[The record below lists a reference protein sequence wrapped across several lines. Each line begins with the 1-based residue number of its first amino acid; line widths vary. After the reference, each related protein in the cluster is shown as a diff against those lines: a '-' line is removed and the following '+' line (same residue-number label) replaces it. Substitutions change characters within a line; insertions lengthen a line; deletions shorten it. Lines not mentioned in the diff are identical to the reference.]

1 MPSRRPPE
9 TPPQR
14 SRAFHR
20 GGEHPAYDNG
30 PVTTD
35 GATHGPTH
43 GTTDGRTPGGATL
56 TRPEGLTGAEV
67 AERVSRGAVN
77 ELTERT
83 SRSIGEIV
91 RANVLTRFNAIL
103 GALFVLVMVTG
114 SFADGLFGIVLV
126 VNSAIGIVQ
135 EYLAKRKLDRLA
147 LLNAPTTRV
156 VRDGEVRVVPTTEV
170 VQDDLIEL
178 RTGDE
183 VPADGTL
190 LASAGLELNE
200 ANLTGESD
208 PVPHGEGDDIM
219 SGTSVV
225 AGSGRYHA
233 SQVGADAYVNRIA
246 ADARKFTRTRSEIQ
260 DSIHTL
266 LTYITWVIVGALPI
280 AIWSQWR
287 TVGDQ
292 GWREVVLRSA
302 AGVVGLVPEGLVLLT
317 SVAFLLSAVQLTRRN
332 VLVQQLP
339 AVEGL
344 ARVDVVC
351 LDKTGTL
358 TAGEIAFEDA
368 HTLDG
373 QDADEIRCALGA
385 LADDPNANGTLTAV
399 AAVIEAPGWERT
411 QTIPFNSSRKWSAAC
426 FAERSTW
433 VLGAPEVLLA
443 ADPQPSPP
451 EVLETIRARVAALAD
466 SGRRV
471 VLLARSEAHL
481 TEATLPADITPAALV
496 TLTEQV
502 RPDAKATLDYFAE
515 QGVAIKVISGDN
527 PVTVAAV
534 ARTVGLDVGDPVDAR
549 TLPDDEDALREVLAT
564 HTVFGRVT
572 PEQKRAFVHALQAD
586 GHVVAMTG
594 DGVNDAL
601 ALKDADIGVAMGNGA
616 QATKAVAELVLLDG
630 RFSHLPDVLAE
641 GRRVIGNVERVA
653 NLFLA
658 KNAMSLVA
666 ILAAA
671 LIAVPFPFLPRHLTL
686 VSAVTIGIPAF
697 FLALGPNKRR
707 YLSGFLGRILRFAVP
722 SGAVAGVAVITS
734 YLLAGSSY
742 GVPPD
747 EFSTRCA
754 VETGAKTVA
763 DVECWQPGSG
773 ATITLLTVFF
783 WILVVLA
790 RPFRLWKAVLVAA
803 MVGLAVTAFVW
814 PFAATFF
821 NLDAP
826 LPLVWQS
833 LAVGAVGAG
842 LVEVI
847 YRLSPSV
854 RQAHHMRD

>member
-1 MPSRRPPE
+1 MSSP
-9 TPPQR
+9 
-14 SRAFHR
+14 
-20 GGEHPAYDNG
+20 GEK
-30 PVTTD
+30 T
-35 GATHGPTH
+35 
-43 GTTDGRTPGGATL
+43 TL
-56 TRPEGLTGAEV
+56 TRPQGLTHAEV
-67 AERVSRGAVN
+67 AERVARGEVN
-77 ELTERT
+77 RLSERT

-103 GALFVLVMVTG
+103 GALFVLVMITG
-114 SFADGLFGIVLV
+114 SFADGLFGIILV

-156 VRDGEVRVVPTTEV
+156 VRDGEVTVVPTTDV
-170 VQDDLIEL
+170 VKDDLIEL

-190 LASAGLELNE
+190 LTSAGLELNE

-208 PVPHGEGDDIM
+208 PVAHGEGDAIM

-233 SQVGADAYVNRIA
+233 SQVGAQAYVNRIA

-260 DSIHTL
+260 DSINTL
-266 LTYITWVIVGALPI
+266 LKYITWVIAAALPI
-280 AIWSQWR
+280 TIWSQWN
-287 TVGDQ
+287 TVGEQ
-292 GWREVVLRSA
+292 GWQQVVIRSA

-351 LDKTGTL
+351 IDKTGTL
-358 TAGEIAFEDA
+358 TVGEIAFEGVTA
-368 HTLDG
+368 LDG
-373 QDADEIRCALGA
+373 HDEDEIRCGLGA

-399 AAVIEAPGWERT
+399 AAAVESPGWSRT
-411 QTIPFNSSRKWSAAC
+411 QTIPFNSARKWSAAC
-426 FAERSTW
+426 FDGHETW
-433 VLGAPEVLLA
+433 LLGAPEVLL
-443 ADPQPSPP
+443 DGPGPIRD
-451 EVLETIRARVAALAD
+451 EVERLAD

-471 VLLARSEAHL
+471 VLLARSAEHL
-481 TEATLPADITPAALV
+481 TEAVLPADLTPCALV

-502 RPDAKATLDYFAE
+502 RPDARTTLDFFRE
-515 QGVAIKVISGDN
+515 QGVQVKVISGDN

-534 ARTVGLDVGDPVDAR
+534 ARAVGLEVGEPVDAR
-549 TLPDDEDALREVLAT
+549 TLPDDQDALREVLGRT
-564 HTVFGRVT
+564 TVFGRVT

-671 LIAVPFPFLPRHLTL
+671 VLTVPFPFLPRHLTL

-697 FLALGPNKRR
+697 FLALGPNRRR
-707 YLSGFLGRILRFAVP
+707 YLPGFLGRILRFAVP
-722 SGAVAGVAVITS
+722 AGAIAGLAVIAS

-742 GVPPD
+742 GVPKD
-747 EFSTRCA
+747 EFVSRCA
-754 VETGAKTVA
+754 VEAGAKTVS
-763 DVECWQPGSG
+763 DVACWQPGTG
-773 ATITLLTVFF
+773 ATITLLVVFF
-783 WILVVLA
+783 WILIVLA
-790 RPFRLWKAVLVAA
+790 RPFRPWKVVLVGS
-803 MVGLAVTAFVW
+803 MIGLAVLAFTV
-814 PFAATFF
+814 PFARTFF
-821 NLDAP
+821 NFDAP
-826 LPLVWQS
+826 APLVWQS
-833 LAVGAVGAG
+833 LAVGAVGAA
-842 LVEVI
+842 LVELV
-847 YRLSPSV
+847 YRTSSAV
-854 RQAHHMRD
+854 KAAHHLPD

>member
-1 MPSRRPPE
+1 MPRAEPSDRAPH
-9 TPPQR
+9 R
-14 SRAFHR
+14 SAQSAR
-20 GGEHPAYDNG
+20 GDHAAYDNG
-30 PVTTD
+30 AVTDDVVTQ
-35 GATHGPTH
+35 
-43 GTTDGRTPGGATL
+43 GTTPDRLPAARPGVDH
-56 TRPEGLTGAEV
+56 GLTSAEV
-67 AERVSRGAVN
+67 AERVARGAVN
-77 ELTERT
+77 QLSERT
-83 SRSIGEIV
+83 SRSVGEIV

-103 GALFVLVMVTG
+103 GALFALVMVTG
-114 SFADGLFGIVLV
+114 SFADGLFGLVLV
-126 VNSAIGIVQ
+126 VNSAIGITQ

-183 VPADGTL
+183 VPADGPLVT
-190 LASAGLELNE
+190 SAGLELNE

-208 PVPHGEGDDIM
+208 PVAHVEGDEIR

-233 SQVGADAYVNRIA
+233 RDVGADAYVNRIA
-246 ADARKFTRTRSEIQ
+246 ADARRFTRTRSEIQ
-260 DSIHTL
+260 ESINTL
-266 LTYITWVIVGALPI
+266 LTYITWVIAAALPI
-280 AIWSQWR
+280 TIWSQWR
-287 TVGDQ
+287 TLGDQ
-292 GWREVVLRSA
+292 GWQQVVIRSA

-358 TAGEIAFEDA
+358 TAGEIAYEDV
-368 HTLDG
+368 HPLPG
-373 QDADEIRCALGA
+373 QDVDELRRALGA

-399 AAVIEAPGWERT
+399 AATLASPGWERT

-426 FAERSTW
+426 FEGRSTW
-433 VLGAPEVLLA
+433 LLGAPEVLLA
-443 ADPQPSPP
+443 ADARPGDDVEAIRDDV
-451 EVLETIRARVAALAD
+451 EVIRDDVARLAD

-471 VLLARSEAHL
+471 VLLARSDEHL
-481 TEATLPADITPAALV
+481 ADATLPPDLTPAALV

-502 RPDAKATLDYFAE
+502 RVDARATLDYFAQ

-534 ARTVGLDVGDPVDAR
+534 AREVGLDAGEPVDAR
-549 TLPDDEDALREVLAT
+549 TLPDDLDALREVLART
-564 HTVFGRVT
+564 TVFGRVT
-572 PEQKRAFVHALQAD
+572 PEQKRAFVHALQTD

-653 NLFLA
+653 NLFVA
-658 KNAMSLVA
+658 KNAMSLIA
-666 ILAAA
+666 ILATAIAA
-671 LIAVPFPFLPRHLTL
+671 TPFPFLPRHLTL

-707 YLSGFLGRILRFAVP
+707 YLPGFLGRILRFAVP
-722 SGAVAGVAVITS
+722 SGAVAGLAVIAS
-734 YLLAGSSY
+734 FLLAGSGY
-742 GVPPD
+742 GVPLD
-747 EFSTRCA
+747 EFATRCA
-754 VETGAKTVA
+754 VAEGARTVA
-763 DVECWQPGSG
+763 DVACWQPGSG

-790 RPFRLWKAVLVAA
+790 RPFRPWKAALVAA
-803 MVGLAVTAFVW
+803 MVGLAVLAFVV
-814 PFAATFF
+814 PLAAQFF

-826 LPLVWQS
+826 PDLVWQS
-833 LAVGAVGAG
+833 LAIGAVGAA
-842 LVEVI
+842 LVEGI

-854 RQAHHMRD
+854 RQAHHVRD

>member
-1 MPSRRPPE
+1 MIGESTPAPPRRA
-9 TPPQR
+9 R
-14 SRAFHR
+14 
-20 GGEHPAYDNG
+20 
-30 PVTTD
+30 
-35 GATHGPTH
+35 
-43 GTTDGRTPGGATL
+43 RTV
-56 TRPEGLTGAEV
+56 GLTSAEV

-77 ELTERT
+77 RLDERT

-103 GALFVLVMVTG
+103 GALFVLIMVTG
-114 SFADGLFGIVLV
+114 SYADGLFGVVLL
-126 VNSAIGIVQ
+126 VNSAIGITQ

-156 VRDGEVRVVPTTEV
+156 VRDDEVRVVPTTEV

-190 LASAGLELNE
+190 VSSAGLELNE

-208 PVPHGEGDDIM
+208 PVAHDEGDEIL
-219 SGTSVV
+219 SGTNVV
-225 AGSGRYHA
+225 AGSGHYHA
-233 SQVGADAYVNRIA
+233 RRVGADAYVNRIA
-246 ADARKFTRTRSEIQ
+246 ADARKFTRTHSEIQ
-260 DSIHTL
+260 ESINRL
-266 LTYITWVIVGALPI
+266 LRHITWVILAALPI
-280 AIWSQWR
+280 ALWSQWR

-292 GWREVVLRSA
+292 GWQEVVIRSA

-317 SVAFLLSAVQLTRRN
+317 SVAFLLSAVQLTRRD

-351 LDKTGTL
+351 IDKTGTL
-358 TAGEIAFEDA
+358 TVGEIAYEDVVA
-368 HTLDG
+368 LRG
-373 QDADEIRCALGA
+373 QDVEEIRCALGA
-385 LADDPNANGTLTAV
+385 LADDSNANGTLIAV
-399 AAVIEAPGWERT
+399 AAVLASPGWQRT
-411 QTIPFNSSRKWSAAC
+411 RTIPFSSARKWSAAC

-433 VLGAPEVLLA
+433 LLGAPEVLLA
-443 ADPQPSPP
+443 ADPQPSDPAT
-451 EVLETIRARVAALAD
+451 LEAIRVRVARLAD

-471 VLLARSEAHL
+471 VLLARSEEPLDGAR
-481 TEATLPADITPAALV
+481 LPTDLVPAALV

-502 RPDAKATLDYFAE
+502 RPDARDTLDYFAE
-515 QGVAIKVISGDN
+515 QDVTIKVISGDN

-534 ARTVGLDVGDPVDAR
+534 ARAVGLDVGEPVDAR
-549 TLPDDEDALREVLAT
+549 TLPDVAADPAALRQALAA

-653 NLFLA
+653 NLFVA

-671 LIAVPFPFLPRHLTL
+671 LASLPFPFLPRHLTL

-697 FLALGPNKRR
+697 FLALGPNRRR
-707 YLSGFLGRILRFAVP
+707 YLPGFLSRILRFAVP
-722 SGAVAGVAVITS
+722 SGAVAGLAVIVS
-734 YLLAGSSY
+734 YLLAGTDH
-742 GVPPD
+742 GVPREQLAD
-747 EFSTRCA
+747 RCGLDA
-754 VETGAKTVA
+754 GAGTVA
-763 DVECWQPGSG
+763 DVACWQPGSG
-773 ATITLLTVFF
+773 ATVTLLVVFF

-790 RPFRLWKAVLVAA
+790 RPFRPWKVALLGAMVLLAVL
-803 MVGLAVTAFVW
+803 AFVL
-814 PFAATFF
+814 PIVARLFTF
-821 NLDAP
+821 DVP
-826 LPLVWQS
+826 LPMLGRSLV
-833 LAVGAVGAG
+833 VGAAGAAA
-842 LVEVI
+842 VEAV

-854 RQAHHMRD
+854 RHAHHVRD

>member
-1 MPSRRPPE
+1 MTAGPS
-9 TPPQR
+9 
-14 SRAFHR
+14 
-20 GGEHPAYDNG
+20 
-30 PVTTD
+30 
-35 GATHGPTH
+35 
-43 GTTDGRTPGGATL
+43 TL
-56 TRPEGLTGAEV
+56 TGPDGLTSAEV
-67 AERVSRGAVN
+67 ADRVGRGAVN
-77 ELTERT
+77 RLTERT

-156 VRDGEVRVVPTTEV
+156 VRDGEVRVVATTDV

-190 LASAGLELNE
+190 IASAGLELNE

-208 PVPHGEGDDIM
+208 PVSHDEGEAIM

-225 AGSGRYHA
+225 AGSGRYRA
-233 SQVGADAYVNRIA
+233 SKVGADAYVNRIA

-260 DSIHTL
+260 ESINTL
-266 LTYITWVIVGALPI
+266 LTYITWVIVAALPI

-292 GWREVVLRSA
+292 GWREVVIRSA

-373 QDADEIRCALGA
+373 QDGDEIRCALGA

-399 AAVIEAPGWERT
+399 AAAVDSPGWERT

-451 EVLETIRARVAALAD
+451 EVLEQIRSQVAGLAG

-471 VLLARSEAHL
+471 VLLARSEQHL
-481 TEATLPADITPAALV
+481 AEPTLPPDLTPAALV

-502 RPDAKATLDYFAE
+502 RPDAAETLAYFAE
-515 QGVAIKVISGDN
+515 QDVAIKVISGDN

-534 ARTVGLDVGDPVDAR
+534 ARSVGLDVGEPVDAR
-549 TLPDDEDALREVLAT
+549 TLPDEPEALRAVLAT
-564 HTVFGRVT
+564 HSVFGRVT

-653 NLFLA
+653 NLFVA

-671 LIAVPFPFLPRHLTL
+671 VIAVPFPFLPRHLTL

-697 FLALGPNKRR
+697 FLALGPNRRR

-722 SGAVAGVAVITS
+722 SGAVAGLAVIAS

-742 GVPPD
+742 GVPRD
-747 EFSTRCA
+747 QFAERCT
-754 VETGAKTVA
+754 VEAGAKAAA

-783 WILVVLA
+783 WILVVLS
-790 RPFRLWKAVLVAA
+790 RPFRPWKAALVAA
-803 MVGLAVTAFVW
+803 MVALAVTAFLW
-814 PFAATFF
+814 PFAARFF

-826 LPLVWQS
+826 LPLMWQS

-854 RQAHHMRD
+854 RTAHHIRD